1 MAMPVAENAP
11 VTTERTPRSA
21 QQSLA
26 LTSVVGAVYVLVGIW
41 VVLAGIPLAWDLLIH
56 DPSGKLYINEF
67 LSGTLVIMLSG
78 AAAVAIGYGGY
89 QLLKNQHQPGARA
102 GIFFAAVMIFLSL
115 WISVA
120 LGNLSNEPGDTAV
133 ALTIAGVTL
142 AVLLGGT
149 GFLFLQP
156 GWGRMLET
164 VEEQGWFYGSSFK
177 QNQGVRVR
185 RGTILGVLILG
196 GCGIITLVWH
206 RSFGVETV
214 DNPNNWIWYIPG
226 TEHEYALPLMFRIN
240 FLMPCLLGLVL
251 IYFAW
256 RLVNVPVFADF
267 LIATEAEMNKV
278 SWTTRR
284 RLIQDTIVVLVTVV
298 LLTSFLFVV
307 DIIWI
312 WVLGNPFNLDPPF
325 PGVLQYDPRKQQQ
338 KQVEKN
344 QW

>member
-11 VTTERTPRSA
+11 VTTERTSRSA
-21 QQSLA
+21 QQSLV
-26 LTSVVGAVYVLVGIW
+26 LSSFVGAVYVLVGLW
-41 VVLAGIPLAWDLLIH
+41 VVLAGIPYVWDVLRLN
-56 DPSGKLYINEF
+56 INEF
-67 LSGTLVIMLSG
+67 LSATLVLMLSG
-78 AAAVAIGYGGY
+78 AAAVAIGYLGY
-89 QLLKNQHQPGARA
+89 QLLKGQQRVGVRA

-115 WISVA
+115 WISEALGNVSTDSGDSAIAVTVAAVA
-120 LGNLSNEPGDTAV
+120 LGILVAGTA
-133 ALTIAGVTL
+133 
-142 AVLLGGT
+142 
-149 GFLFLQP
+149 FLFMQA
-156 GWGRMLET
+156 GWASLLET
-164 VEEQGWFYGSSFK
+164 VEEQGWFYGTSFK
-177 QNQGVRVR
+177 ANQGIRVR
-185 RGTILGVLILG
+185 RGTIVGVLTLGV
-196 GCGIITLVWH
+196 CGIITLVWH
-206 RSFGVETV
+206 GTFGTARTA
-214 DNPNNWIWYIPG
+214 PNDWFWNIPG
-226 TEHEYALPLMFRIN
+226 TEGYYFLPLMYSIN
-240 FLMPCLLGLVL
+240 LLMPLLLGLAL

-307 DIIWI
+307 DILWI
-312 WVLGNPFNLDPPF
+312 WLLGNPFNLDPPF